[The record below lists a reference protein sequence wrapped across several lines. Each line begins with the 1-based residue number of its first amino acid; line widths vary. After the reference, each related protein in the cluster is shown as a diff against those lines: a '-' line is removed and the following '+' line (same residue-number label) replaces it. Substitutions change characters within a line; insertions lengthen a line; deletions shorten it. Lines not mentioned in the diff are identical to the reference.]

1 MKHAI
6 GLVSVVIVVAFA
18 FLAARWIE
26 ENYVPRATVELPSG
40 PFHNSGYRHTAENA
54 LRQFSRLAATEQ
66 AALRGNLEE
75 NIISVSS
82 WLGRLQKSKIQVL
95 CLGEDHEDTTRSFL
109 AHTIFSELR
118 IDRLMLEVTPHQL
131 GRIDQEIRWGRQ
143 RVSLLG
149 ANIADIIRA
158 ARVHNPDMEMVG
170 IEETKAQRIAR
181 QRLPGPGIRDESIL
195 SNFWRYFRYGRRQ
208 VILFGALHCMDRD
221 QWLYGR
227 TRRHAP
233 ARVVDQMLN
242 VRVVERH
249 QEGSIEALV
258 YFLEKIGVDRGDFV
272 IVDSQ
277 AVHPLIFEWFELLG
291 VMLEDFTVL
300 VVFQSRPPMSNG

>member
-26 ENYVPRATVELPSG
+26 ENYVPRPTVERPSG

-66 AALRGNLEE
+66 AALRRNLEE

-82 WLGRLQKSKIQVL
+82 WLDRLRKSKFRVL
-95 CLGEDHEDTTRSFL
+95 CLGEDHEDATRSFL

-118 IDRLMLEVTPHQL
+118 MDALMLEVTPQQL
-131 GRIDQEIRWGRQ
+131 GRIDQELRWGRR

-149 ANIADIIRA
+149 ANIADILRA
-158 ARVHNPDMEMVG
+158 ARVRNPDVEIAG

-181 QRLPGPGIRDESIL
+181 QRLPGPGTRDESIL
-195 SNFWRYFRYGRRQ
+195 NNFWRYFRYGRRH

-227 TRRHAP
+227 TRRLAP

-242 VRVVERH
+242 VRVMERH
-249 QEGSIEALV
+249 QEGSIEALA
-258 YFLEKIGVDRGDFV
+258 YFLEKIGVDRDDFV
-272 IVDSQ
+272 IADSQ
-277 AVHPLIFEWFELLG
+277 AVHPLIYDWFKLLG

-300 VVFQSRPPMSNG
+300 VVFQSRLRTFND

>member
-1 MKHAI
+1 
-6 GLVSVVIVVAFA
+6 
-18 FLAARWIE
+18 
-26 ENYVPRATVELPSG
+26 
-40 PFHNSGYRHTAENA
+40 
-54 LRQFSRLAATEQ
+54 
-66 AALRGNLEE
+66 
-75 NIISVSS
+75 
-82 WLGRLQKSKIQVL
+82 
-95 CLGEDHEDTTRSFL
+95 
-109 AHTIFSELR
+109 
-118 IDRLMLEVTPHQL
+118 MLEVTPHQL

-158 ARVHNPDMEMVG
+158 ARVRNPDVEMAG

-181 QRLPGPGIRDESIL
+181 QRLAGPGTRDESIL
-195 SNFWRYFRYGRRQ
+195 NNFWRYFRYGRRQ

-227 TRRHAP
+227 IRRLAP

-242 VRVVERH
+242 VRVVARH

-258 YFLEKIGVDRGDFV
+258 YFLEKIGVDRDDFV
-272 IVDSQ
+272 IADAQ
-277 AVHPLIFEWFELLG
+277 AVHPLIYDWFELLG

-300 VVFQSRPPMSNG
+300 VVFQSRLRTSND